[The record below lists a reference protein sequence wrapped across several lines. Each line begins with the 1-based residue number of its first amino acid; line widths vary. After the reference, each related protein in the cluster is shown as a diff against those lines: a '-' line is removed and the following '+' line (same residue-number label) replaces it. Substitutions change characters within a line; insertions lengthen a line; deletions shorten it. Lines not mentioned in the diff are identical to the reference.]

1 MIKFPELDEIKKKRT
16 KLNISQKELGRILK
30 IPQSTIS
37 RIENNDMDPP
47 YSKVKRIF
55 EYLEQERIKKNNI
68 YKTAREI
75 MTKQIISI
83 NSQSSIKDAIDLM
96 NKHDLS
102 QVPIID
108 SNQNLG
114 SLTAKKIQK
123 IIADHPDLKN
133 VNVLDLKQLPFPE
146 IEKNWS
152 IKAIS
157 NLLTNYPAVLV
168 KEFNQFVG
176 IITDSD
182 FLKLA

>member
-1 MIKFPELDEIKKKRT
+1 M
-16 KLNISQKELGRILK
+16 K

-47 YSKVKRIF
+47 YSKVKKIF
-55 EYLEQERIKKNNI
+55 EFLEQERIKKNNI
-68 YKTAREI
+68 YKTAKEI

-83 NSQSSIKDAIDLM
+83 SSHSSIKDTIELM

-108 SNQNLG
+108 ADQNLG

-123 IIADHPDLKN
+123 FIADHPDLKN

-146 IEKNWS
+146 IEKDWS

-157 NLLTNYPAVLV
+157 NLLSNYPAILV
-168 KEFNQFVG
+168 KEYNRFVG
-176 IITDSD
+176 IITDAD
-182 FLKLA
+182 FLKLV